1 MGKFNRLAVDRRRWR
16 FRRTNLMVLYLVEL
30 NCRLVNETKRCLSPC
45 FHRMPVIDRA
55 REEVFLSDVII
66 GTEAIIS
73 RKVETS
79 NCT

>member
-1 MGKFNRLAVDRRRWR
+1 MGKFNHLAVDCRRWR
-16 FRRTNLMVLYLVEL
+16 FCRTNLMVLYLVEL
-30 NCRLVNETKRCLSPC
+30 NCRLNETKRCLSLC